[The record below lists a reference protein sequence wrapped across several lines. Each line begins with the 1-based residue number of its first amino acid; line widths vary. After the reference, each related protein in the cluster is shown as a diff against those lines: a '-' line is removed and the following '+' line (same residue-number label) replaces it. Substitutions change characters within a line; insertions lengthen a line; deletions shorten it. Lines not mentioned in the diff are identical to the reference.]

1 MAIVAE
7 ARETFAVAPE
17 ALWPLLADT
26 DRLNRA
32 IGLPP
37 VRFRPVEVEGKP
49 VLEGEFRW
57 RGLALAR
64 WIEHPLEWEAPRH
77 YSVRRDYLSGLLR
90 RLDCGVELIPRQ
102 SGTEV
107 RVWAEIVPRNWL
119 GDVLARWIIAPR
131 STRGV
136 LAQCRAFASYLS
148 GDAAAPLPQLAGT
161 GQAAGGRLEVLADR
175 LVRAGRDR
183 GLVNRLCQHV
193 QAAPETDVSGM
204 RPFELADQWGED
216 RRSVLAL
223 CLHATSIGL
232 LDLSW
237 HVLCPN
243 CRVTKAEYTTLR
255 SLQEQAHCDTCQM
268 RYDVDFDHLVEV
280 RFCVAPSIREV
291 AHDVYCIGGPLN
303 SPHVL
308 GQTTLA
314 PGAANA
320 LRLTLQ
326 PGGYRLRALAG
337 PSAELRVVTEGAQAP
352 RFALTAGGLA
362 PAFAELSP
370 GDTELVVEN
379 GGGTEAVVMLETA
392 AWQDTAATG
401 AIVGT
406 VPEFRNLFSAEV
418 LAPGLEVRIQRLG
431 FLFTDL
437 AGSTAL
443 YERVGD
449 ARAFR
454 LVQEHFAILAEV
466 VEAHRGAIVKTVGDA
481 IMAVFPTAADA
492 VEAAVLIQREI
503 RRLDA
508 RGAVDPA
515 RLVRVGVHEGPC
527 VAVTLNGRLDYFGTT
542 VNTAARIE
550 HESHGGGVTVSADA
564 YRDPDAARRLA
575 ALPVRVEPFVTQ
587 LRGLSDATQLYR
599 ILPLWDG
606 DATAPAALA
615 ASEGLA
621 AN

>member
-1 MAIVAE
+1 MAIVTE

-26 DRLNRA
+26 DRINQV

-37 VRFRPVEVEGKP
+37 VRFRPVEVEGQP
-49 VLEGEFRW
+49 ALEGEYRW
-57 RGLALAR
+57 HGLPLAR
-64 WIEHPLEWEAPRH
+64 WIEHAFEWEAPRH

-90 RLDCGVELIPRQ
+90 RIDCGVELIPRQ
-102 SGTEV
+102 GGTEV
-107 RVWAEIVPRNWL
+107 RVWAEIVPRNVL

-131 STRGV
+131 STSGV
-136 LAQCRAFASYLS
+136 LAQCRTFTRYLA
-148 GDAAAPLPQLAGT
+148 GEAAAPFPQLAAT
-161 GQAAGGRLEVLADR
+161 GQGAAGRLEVLADR
-175 LVRAGRDR
+175 LVRGGRDHA
-183 GLVNRLCQHV
+183 LVERLCRHV
-193 QAAPETDVSGM
+193 QAAPENEVAGM

-216 RRSVLAL
+216 RRAVLAL
-223 CLHATSIGL
+223 CLHATSIGM

-243 CRVTKAEYTTLR
+243 CRITKAEYTTLR

-280 RFCVAPSIREV
+280 RFCVAPSIRDV
-291 AHDVYCIGGPLN
+291 TRDVYCIGGPLN

-308 GQTTLA
+308 AQTTLA
-314 PGAANA
+314 PGVANT
-320 LRLTLQ
+320 LRLALE
-326 PGGYRLRALAG
+326 PGAYRLRALAG
-337 PSAELRVVTEGAQAP
+337 PSAELRAVPAGAVP
-352 RFALTAGGLA
+352 PPFALTADGLT
-362 PAFAELSP
+362 PTFAELSP
-370 GDTELVVEN
+370 GDAELSVEN
-379 GGGTEAVVMLETA
+379 RGDAEAVVMIETA
-392 AWQDTAATG
+392 TWQDTAATG

-550 HESHGGGVTVSADA
+550 HESHGGGVTVSAEA
-564 YRDPDAARRLA
+564 YRDPESARRLA
-575 ALPVRVEPFVTQ
+575 GLPVRVEPFVTR

-599 ILPLWDG
+599 ILPLWEG
-606 DATAPAALA
+606 DATAPEALA
-615 ASEGLA
+615 ATEGLA